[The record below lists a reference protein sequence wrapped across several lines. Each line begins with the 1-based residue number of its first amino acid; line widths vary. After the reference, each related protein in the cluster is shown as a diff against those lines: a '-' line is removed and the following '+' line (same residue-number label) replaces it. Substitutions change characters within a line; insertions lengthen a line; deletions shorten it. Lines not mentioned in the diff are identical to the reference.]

1 MLHEITSRFS
11 GENFWLR
18 KLYLILVSLAVVS
31 IQINAQPGWTQ
42 KADIPTPRGGATA
55 AVVDGKIYLIG
66 GWPNSTNVA
75 INEMYDP
82 STNTWV
88 TKAPMP
94 TARGFLS
101 SVVMNGVI
109 YVIGGGYPQ
118 ALRKVEVYDPAT
130 NSWTTRKDLNLART
144 NGRAAVV
151 DGKIYVI
158 AGYPNIQKCEFYDP
172 LTDTWTYFKDF
183 PESSG
188 GVVSVAVYNGL
199 IYVFGGGYG
208 TGLNTLYTY
217 DPKTDTWEKK
227 HDLWTRRTVSQAC
240 LVNGKIY
247 LIGGATGE
255 NVSSAAVEMYDPA
268 TDTWWIKSNMPV
280 ASAFLSCA
288 VVNDKIYVFEGTT
301 NWSRGGLRTWEYD
314 PFQGQNGWTEKAPI
328 PTERVGAC
336 ACVVENKIYV
346 IGGYS
351 TASGDFAVNE
361 VYDPSTDT
369 WQIKSPLPQPRGWPS
384 CSVVNGIIYVIGGG
398 YPTATKRV
406 DTYDPAT
413 NTWTRK
419 ADMLSVRRSAQACVV
434 DGIIY
439 NIGGNHGVTQP
450 SPACEAYDPLT
461 DTWTAKT
468 SMPTGGGNIAATVY
482 NGSIYTFG
490 GSENSKWTPFSHTF
504 SYNPQTNTWALK
516 QNMPTARFGHQ
527 AITIGNKIFVI
538 GGDNNGSNPALD
550 TLEVYYPDSDE
561 WVSREHMPIKNCFF
575 AGTVVD
581 DKVYILG
588 GSNDWGTGTG
598 ISQTWEYDP
607 SQDPT
612 ETPVELTSFTATA
625 NGKEATLN
633 WMTATELNNQG
644 FEIQRKFGG
653 NEFVTVGSV
662 KGHGTTTSPNQYN
675 YVDKLVDPG
684 KYFYRLKQIDYSGTF
699 EYSNEIEVDVRVLDK
714 FTLEQNYP
722 NPFNPTTTIGYVL
735 QEKGNA
741 KLTLL
746 NALGEDIA
754 VLVNGEQEKGF
765 HKVEFDGSKLTSGVY
780 FYQLRAGNFTTTKK
794 LLLLK

>member
-42 KADIPTPRGGATA
+42 KADIPTNRGGATA

-66 GWPNSTNVA
+66 GWTNSTNVA

-172 LTDTWTYFKDF
+172 QTDTWTFFKDF
-183 PESSG
+183 PHSWG
-188 GVVSVAVYNGL
+188 GVVAVAVYNGM

-227 HDLWTRRTVSQAC
+227 HDLWTRRTVSQTC

-268 TDTWWIKSNMPV
+268 TDTWWIKSNMPA

-301 NWSRGGLRTWEYD
+301 NWSTGGLRTWEYD
-314 PFQGQNGWTEKAPI
+314 PTLDP
-328 PTERVGAC
+328 
-336 ACVVENKIYV
+336 
-346 IGGYS
+346 
-351 TASGDFAVNE
+351 VN
-361 VYDPSTDT
+361 
-369 WQIKSPLPQPRGWPS
+369 L
-384 CSVVNGIIYVIGGG
+384 
-398 YPTATKRV
+398 
-406 DTYDPAT
+406 
-413 NTWTRK
+413 
-419 ADMLSVRRSAQACVV
+419 
-434 DGIIY
+434 
-439 NIGGNHGVTQP
+439 
-450 SPACEAYDPLT
+450 
-461 DTWTAKT
+461 
-468 SMPTGGGNIAATVY
+468 
-482 NGSIYTFG
+482 
-490 GSENSKWTPFSHTF
+490 
-504 SYNPQTNTWALK
+504 
-516 QNMPTARFGHQ
+516 
-527 AITIGNKIFVI
+527 
-538 GGDNNGSNPALD
+538 
-550 TLEVYYPDSDE
+550 
-561 WVSREHMPIKNCFF
+561 
-575 AGTVVD
+575 
-581 DKVYILG
+581 
-588 GSNDWGTGTG
+588 
-598 ISQTWEYDP
+598 
-607 SQDPT
+607 
-612 ETPVELTSFTATA
+612 ETPVELTFFTVTA
-625 NGKEATLN
+625 NGKEVTLN
-633 WMTATELNNQG
+633 WSTATELNNQG
-644 FEIQRKFGG
+644 FEVQRRFGS
-653 NEFVTVGSV
+653 NNFVTIGSA
-662 KGHGTTTSPNQYN
+662 KGHGTATSPNQYS
-675 YVDKLVDPG
+675 YVDKLVDLG
-684 KYFYRLKQIDYSGTF
+684 KYLYRLKQIDFNGLF
-699 EYSNEIEVDVRVLDK
+699 EYSNEIEVEVRVLDK

-722 NPFNPTTTIGYVL
+722 NPFNPITTIGYVL
-735 QEKGNA
+735 QEKSYA

-746 NALGEDIA
+746 NTIGEEIA
-754 VLVNGEQEKGF
+754 VLVNEEQDKGY
-765 HKVEFDGSKLTSGVY
+765 HKVEFNGSKLTSGVY
-780 FYQLRAGNFTTTKK
+780 FYQLKAGSFTETKK
-794 LLLLK
+794 MLLMK